1 MRRLV
6 ASILLLPGSF
16 GLSMWTGVGPADDWV
31 HNCQVRQ
38 SYLDRLEAMD
48 VEIKR
53 MRIQGRSEQE
63 IARAMVP
70 KRNEAKALVRTKM
83 KVKDVRK
90 LEERNK
96 ARYGSPQGPTIEWMY
111 ARHGGNW
118 NEIVEASTDSNAFY
132 DITCIPFYDI

>member
-6 ASILLLPGSF
+6 ATILLLPGSF

-38 SYLDRLEAMD
+38 SYLDRLEAM
-48 VEIKR
+48 EIEIRR
-53 MRIQGRSEQE
+53 MRIQGRTEQE

-70 KRNEAKALVRTKM
+70 KRNEAKKLVRTKM

-90 LEERNK
+90 LEERNQ
-96 ARYGSPQGPTIEWMY
+96 ARYGSPHGPTIEWMH

-118 NEIVEASTDSNAFY
+118 NAIVEASTESSAFY
-132 DITCIPFYDI
+132 DLTCIPFYDI